1 MKKPVQN
8 AGAAYK
14 KAVGALGSATLDR
27 MKNAVTYRIYICE
40 DARAERY
47 EHVLDDYEKNAV
59 YSSVWQSSLPPLYLA
74 ASEGGVF
81 LSFGSV
87 QRMSSAADGAQGHR
101 RLHDV
106 SLMLYKADGQ
116 VVKGRKAV
124 QFGSKSRSVAETHTT
139 SHDST
144 LASGEIDNSAARRH

>member
-1 MKKPVQN
+1 MFCSQCAVRASARRRQTSFTRCATARAARMKKPVQN

-47 EHVLDDYEKNAV
+47 EHVLDDCEKTAV
-59 YSSVWQSSLPPLYLA
+59 CSSVWQSSLPPLYLA

-81 LSFGSV
+81 FILLFGAENVLCSGW
-87 QRMSSAADGAQGHR
+87 SAGTSPPSR
-101 RLHDV
+101 R
-106 SLMLYKADGQ
+106 
-116 VVKGRKAV
+116 
-124 QFGSKSRSVAETHTT
+124 F
-139 SHDST
+139 SHALQS
-144 LASGEIDNSAARRH
+144 